1 LKRFVEPCVP
11 TSRPTFPKGPDWLHE
26 IKFDGYRVQ
35 LDKEGKRAKMY
46 SRRGADFTER
56 YAPIAEALVKLPARE
71 AIIDGELV
79 VLREDG
85 TADFHALH
93 WRKFD
98 PAMLCVWCFDLLSH
112 AGKDLCEMPLTV
124 RKLKLGTILR
134 GYAHPMLRYSE
145 SFISGEKLF
154 EMARKLNVEGIVSKR
169 RTGTYH
175 AARCD
180 WVKVKTPEWKEANK
194 DRGDLFGDERQSSEK
209 GAKLP

>member
-1 LKRFVEPCVP
+1 MSRFVSPCFPV
-11 TSRPTFPKGPDWLHE
+11 TRPAPPKGPDWIHE

-35 LDKEGKRAKMY
+35 LHKEGKRVKIY

-56 YAPIAEALVKLPARE
+56 YAPIAEALSKLPTRE

-85 TADFHALH
+85 SADFLALH
-93 WRKFD
+93 SRRFD
-98 PAMLCVWCFDLLSH
+98 PAMLCVWGFDLLSH

-134 GYAHPMLRYSE
+134 SYGHPMLRYSE
-145 SFISGEKLF
+145 GFVSADKLF
-154 EMARKLNVEGIVSKR
+154 EMARELKLEGIVSKR
-169 RTGTYH
+169 RIGTYH

-194 DRGDLFGDERQSSEK
+194 YRGDLFGEGPRSS
-209 GAKLP
+209 G